1 MQNATAIQESVNNF
15 QKMKEDSGNDIVLQF
30 QAQKEQYENQI
41 EKLSN
46 RVEKQQ
52 QQKEDLAK

>member
-1 MQNATAIQESVNNF
+1 MQNANAIQESVNNF